1 MTMRFFEINEQ
12 PAKKVATQA
21 PVDATKEP
29 HPVDAADQPVQKQF
43 APKADLNKL
52 AADLKT
58 AIPSGRFDPTGK
70 SKGKPVEHIRLF
82 GVSRGEFLGA
92 MSKMGF
98 TQEDLRPEQT
108 HLSTKYAANIF
119 SFSKDN
125 KIFSFV
131 ISSKGTEDT
140 SVGVGIKE
148 YSPTNLGLAGKVLK
162 RNELIDATKKAVSA
176 KAKDENLKN
185 ALLALVDIAA
195 NRGKG
200 QLSPELNQAIA
211 ADRNQLSVDFGEVL
225 APIAIMDDN
234 DVAEF
239 PVGNSPLIDVK
250 VGNQNISV
258 KSLSGSGTSFRS
270 IANLMDKYEAAMS
283 GDSPDKEKYNLLKKF
298 HPSAGGNNK
307 DKIISAAAQ
316 GKIAEH
322 TKMIEILGTQKLNSF
337 KDLTTALAPI
347 LKDKSSLFATMK
359 AGSDYGAFL
368 TKFYPA
374 MIAGGWGKPVGLPA
388 DGAYYMGQKKEAPKK
403 EKAAGKR
410 SFDND
415 PVNAGADILTY
426 VLGVGLLNFVTKGG
440 DAEGYSKV
448 MTDIVSKADAV
459 IGKID
464 ITTAGG
470 LSITTKPFSNLK
482 FAFQYHAPSHIPGNN
497 LPGFIAILD

>member
-12 PAKKVATQA
+12 PAKVQKVATPA
-21 PVDATKEP
+21 PVDATKAP
-29 HPVDAADQPVQKQF
+29 HPADNVQEPALKQF

-52 AADLKT
+52 AADLKA

-162 RNELIDATKKAVSA
+162 RSELIAATRAAVTS

-185 ALLALVDIAA
+185 ALLGLVDIAA

-225 APIAIMDDN
+225 APIAIMADS

-250 VGNQNISV
+250 VGKQNISV

-270 IANLMDKYEAAMS
+270 IADLMDKYEAAMA
-283 GDSPDKEKYNLLKKF
+283 GDSPDKDKYNLLKKF

-316 GKIAEH
+316 GAIAEH
-322 TKMIEILGTQKLNSF
+322 TKMMEILGTQKLASF
-337 KDLTTALAPI
+337 KDLTAALAPVVSADSEYSSF
-347 LKDKSSLFATMK
+347 LK
-359 AGSDYGAFL
+359 
-368 TKFYPA
+368 KFYPA
-374 MIAGGWGKPVGLPA
+374 MTAGGWGKPVGLPA

-410 SFDND
+410 SFDRD

-448 MTDIVSKADAV
+448 MTDIVNKADAV

-464 ITTAGG
+464 ITMAGG
-470 LSITTKPFSNLK
+470 LSVTTKPFSDLK